1 VRDDLYYD
9 PYDYEIDRDPHPIW
23 RRLRDE
29 APLYYN
35 ERFDFYAVSRF
46 ADVQEMSVDWH
57 TYSSAYGSVL
67 ELIRNPE
74 MLEAIRNMLFEDPPI
89 HDIHRSILNRA
100 LTPRRVSD
108 LEPRARQLCARF
120 LDPLVGSGGF
130 DFVQDFGVK
139 IPMLVIGSL
148 LGVPEEDQDMVR
160 KLADDMLHVDEG
172 ESMTD
177 MTPHLRMAE
186 YMVGL
191 VAERRKEPTGD
202 FISALTHADIDTPD
216 GGTRKLEDH
225 ELLNF
230 ITLIAAAG
238 NETVARL
245 MGWAGLTL
253 ARNPDQRD
261 ILLDDRSAIPGAV
274 EELLRYEAPSPVQ
287 ARRVMRDVEVHGQ
300 TVPEG
305 AVMLLLTGSAGRDDR
320 VYPDPDRFDVRRV
333 PQHVSLGHGV
343 HFCLGAALAR
353 LEGRI
358 AIEEFLDRFPKWT
371 VDEDRVEMVHTSTVR
386 GPEKLPITV

>member
-1 VRDDLYYD
+1 
-9 PYDYEIDRDPHPIW
+9 
-23 RRLRDE
+23 
-29 APLYYN
+29 
-35 ERFDFYAVSRF
+35 
-46 ADVQEMSVDWH
+46 
-57 TYSSAYGSVL
+57 VL
-67 ELIRNPE
+67 ELIKSGVEIPPGS
-74 MLEAIRNMLFEDPPI
+74 ILFEDPPT
-89 HDIHRSILNRA
+89 HDVHRSLLSRVF
-100 LTPRRVSD
+100 TPRRIAE
-108 LEPRARQLCARF
+108 LEPKVRAFCAES
-120 LDPLVGSGGF
+120 LDPMVGAGSF
-130 DFVQDFGVK
+130 DFIADLGAQM
-139 IPMLVIGSL
+139 PMRTIGML
-148 LGVPEEDQDMVR
+148 LGIPEEDQQALRDEM
-160 KLADDMLHVDEG
+160 DEG
-172 ESMTD
+172 FRLKEGAPPEQGRAMLTSGDAFADYIDWRMDHPSGDLMT
-177 MTPHLRMAE
+177 
-186 YMVGL
+186 
-191 VAERRKEPTGD
+191 
-202 FISALTHADIDTPD
+202 
-216 GGTRKLEDH
+216 

-230 ITLIAAAG
+230 LTLIAAAG

-371 VDEDRVEMVHTSTVR
+371 VDEDRVEMGHTSTVR